1 MNYPL
6 ISVLLPVY
14 NHEQYIQQAINSIIN
29 QTYKNIELLIIND
42 GSTDNTIK
50 KINELKNICKK
61 RFPSFIFKTQKN
73 KRICYTENKL
83 LSLANGKYCFFIDA
97 DDIAKPNAILDL
109 YKYLSKH
116 NNYALAVGDN
126 EFIDE
131 NSKIFYLTKHRK
143 KTYNLKSACY
153 KTRAQSLSRIRT
165 DLNFNS
171 SKFGTYSSIIREN
184 YILNGFLIKTEALRQ
199 IGGFNLKASI
209 WDTYLML
216 QLSKYFKFKFINKVL
231 YSYRCHE
238 LNDTITNKKLLTDSF
253 IDTFNYELNL
263 IKALDL
269 SKINAN
275 ARKCI
280 KNKSAEFILKSR
292 LLNLIN
298 YKTKLLKNN
307 LI

>member
-1 MNYPL
+1 MNNTL

-14 NHEQYIQQAINSIIN
+14 NHEQYVQQAINSIIN
-29 QTYKNIELLIIND
+29 QTYKNIELIIIND
-42 GSTDNTIK
+42 GSTDNSVK

-97 DDIAKPNAILDL
+97 DDIAKPNAIYDL
-109 YKYLSKH
+109 HKYLSKH
-116 NNYALAVGDN
+116 KNYALAVGDN

-143 KTYNLKSACY
+143 KTYNLKKALY
-153 KTRAQSLSRIRT
+153 KTRNQSLARIRT
-165 DLNFNS
+165 DINFNS
-171 SKFGTYSSIIREN
+171 SKFGTYSSIVREN
-184 YILNGFLIKTEALRQ
+184 YILNGFLVRTSAIRQ

-216 QLSKYFKFKFINKVL
+216 QLSKYHKFKFIDKVL

-238 LNDTITNKKLLTDSF
+238 LNDTIINKKLLINSF

-263 IKALDL
+263 IKNIDL
-269 SKINAN
+269 SKVNAN
-275 ARKCI
+275 TRRCI
-280 KNKSAEFILKSR
+280 KNKSAEFILKTR
-292 LLNLIN
+292 LSNIIKSQQKHL
-298 YKTKLLKNN
+298 
-307 LI
+307 